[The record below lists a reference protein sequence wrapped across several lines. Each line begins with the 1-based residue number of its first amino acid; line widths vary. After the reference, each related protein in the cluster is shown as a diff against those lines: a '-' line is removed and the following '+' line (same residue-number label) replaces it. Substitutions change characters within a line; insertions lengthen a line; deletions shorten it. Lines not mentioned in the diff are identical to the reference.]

1 MKDKKAIRQPGYQI
15 SLKGLPNDLF
25 INNSIKNYKGK
36 VNARKVTRKA
46 LTFIIVFSG
55 DFQMLRTNGF
65 A

>member
-15 SLKGLPNDLF
+15 SLKGLPNDIF

-46 LTFIIVFSG
+46 LT
-55 DFQMLRTNGF
+55 LYNRL
-65 A
+65 